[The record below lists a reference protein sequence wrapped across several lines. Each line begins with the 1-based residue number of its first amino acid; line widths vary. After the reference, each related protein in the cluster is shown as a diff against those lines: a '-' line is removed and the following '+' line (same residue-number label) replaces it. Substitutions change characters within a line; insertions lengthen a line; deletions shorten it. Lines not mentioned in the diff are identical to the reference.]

1 MSSKVQNSA
10 YIHQLLNHK
19 FTNQIK
25 QRKSVLHLKLTV
37 GRMQCN
43 YNHASEGSHVEVEE
57 DTGGE
62 LLGAKSLLEHLLT
75 PWTDRETI
83 A

>member
-1 MSSKVQNSA
+1 M
-10 YIHQLLNHK
+10 
-19 FTNQIK
+19 
-25 QRKSVLHLKLTV
+25 LHLKLTV